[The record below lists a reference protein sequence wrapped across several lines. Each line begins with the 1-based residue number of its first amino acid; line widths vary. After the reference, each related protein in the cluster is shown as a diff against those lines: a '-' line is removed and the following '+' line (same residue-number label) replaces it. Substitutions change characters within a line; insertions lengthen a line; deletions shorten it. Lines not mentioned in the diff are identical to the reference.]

1 VFNRWVMTLDAGGSY
16 LRHLAQPVP
25 WGPRALKW
33 RCSQADAQAKFLL
46 MGAAQR
52 QALQEALRDEFEQA
66 FLFCLALMHCDNVQ
80 EVELPPSPP
89 VVHKRK
95 NHSGTRPGT
104 PEIRY
109 KTLTVTPPRA
119 AQQRGIGEQGANGA
133 GEAEPKALHFVRGHF
148 KDYSVKGLFGKY
160 KKVYWWDSQVR
171 GEVSGGVVDKD
182 YRVKGK

>member
-1 VFNRWVMTLDAGGSY
+1 MDE
-16 LRHLAQPVP
+16 
-25 WGPRALKW
+25 
-33 RCSQADAQAKFLL
+33 AQARFRF

-52 QALQEALRDEFEQA
+52 LALQEAMRDEFEQA
-66 FLFCLALMHCDNVQ
+66 FLFCLAFMHCENVE

-89 VVHKRK
+89 VIRKRK
-95 NHSGTRPGT
+95 NHDEARPRK

-119 AQQRGIGEQGANGA
+119 AQQRGPGAGEQGGKSA

-171 GEVSGGVVDKD
+171 GEVMGGVVDKD
-182 YRVKGK
+182 YRVKKE